1 MIQPYI
7 DVKPEKGVTIMSIKN
22 LRFLLKEVEIYY
34 DGDEFASTK
43 KPKKAK
49 ERLKDN
55 LVEASLEYPRS
66 GTPSITTVKMLDLPS
81 RKKVTLNTKD
91 FWVAGLFK
99 EDIDTETRFTLS
111 VSDKDNISKFS
122 LWFRRVFSLM
132 FSTAASAA
140 TSGTTNLFQGA
151 IASDL
156 QTKLKEGFKGSQE
169 DSSIK
174 LLCKSETINIE
185 LMRDGVKAYYLKGKK
200 KISVLND
207 AGDMVIELTAAKD
220 FVKRGKAK
228 RTRGSVTKTR
238 KDILM
243 FEKGQ
248 KLGEATVKLEMASS
262 AI

>member
-1 MIQPYI
+1 
-7 DVKPEKGVTIMSIKN
+7 MSIKN

-34 DGDEFASTK
+34 DGDEFAPS
-43 KPKKAK
+43 KKAK
-49 ERLKDN
+49 KGKERIKDN

-81 RKKVTLNTKD
+81 REKITLNTKD
-91 FWVAGLFK
+91 FWTAGLFK

-111 VSDKDNISKFS
+111 VSDKDEISKFS

-132 FSTAASAA
+132 FSTAAGAA
-140 TSGTTNLFQGA
+140 TSGITNLFQGA
-151 IASDL
+151 VASDL
-156 QTKLKEGFKGSQE
+156 QTKLKDGFKGSQE

-185 LMRDGVKAYYLKGKK
+185 LTTDGVKAYYLKGKK
-200 KISVLND
+200 KVSVLNED
-207 AGDMVIELTAAKD
+207 GDIAIELVAAKD

-228 RTRGSVTKTR
+228 RTRGSVARTR

-248 KLGEATVKLEMASS
+248 KLGEATIKLEMASS
-262 AI
+262 SQ